1 MEVPNDLKV
10 QVAYVK
16 GDLKAMLSVIAKLER
31 PLTSPNWLQEAALLS
46 RQSER
51 CRKALLSFEKA
62 LIPSKPDRAASAKG
76 GVVKGEAEGKK

>member
-1 MEVPNDLKV
+1 MDIPEDLKT
-10 QVAYVK
+10 QCAYVK

-62 LIPSKPDRAASAKG
+62 LVPPKPDRAASAKG
-76 GVVKGEAEGKK
+76 GGVKDPKGA